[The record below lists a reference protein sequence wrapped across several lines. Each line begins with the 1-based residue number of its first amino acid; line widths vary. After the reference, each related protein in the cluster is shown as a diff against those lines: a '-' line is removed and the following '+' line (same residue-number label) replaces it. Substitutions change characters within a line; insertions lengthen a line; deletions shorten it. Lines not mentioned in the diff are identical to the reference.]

1 MTLSE
6 IKKIVDE
13 KKDEIN
19 VEYKEDPGFSFC
31 NKFLE
36 NNDYSSSDKF
46 VNIDIYEA
54 CKCIYYIQ
62 NRDNKTLEE
71 VCSFI
76 DSFSDYF
83 KANEAEDVT
92 SFIGMIFY
100 FAGFNDVDSI
110 IEYLNEKSD
119 LKARF
124 LLNRFNFI
132 NPDEEH
138 SPEEA
143 QNVNDDHKYL
153 LRMLRRTA
161 DECDVVALIRA
172 VCDNQESMRLIM
184 ALINVQKRMQKE
196 KDELLT
202 ILEYGFSIKAGT
214 SESRKKV
221 KGYFKDNYRTKDILS
236 NMGIISSFVTKEK
249 YEKSSHD
256 KNVAREIS
264 ANDQAYEMLSKSAKR
279 AEITDARNI
288 VKKIKDEGLK
298 NIFLRFIYEHNME
311 YYVDLDERLQ
321 RYRGNTST
329 SYLDEL
335 SKHNIVVD
343 SNEVKDFMF
352 NNLDDFK
359 KILNITSRYSLP
371 EKDLV
376 RVLKVTNIELVL
388 KIDEYIKRGMLSLA
402 FIRNNLDIYDIN
414 HTKIDVIDN
423 NINALN
429 NYGVN
434 PQLFINYPSV
444 LLDETGILSTNIEL
458 LIKYNLKGS
467 LRTTDNFLFILDNN
481 LAYKIDKFIELGY
494 SSYLEGDLGLINS
507 NNIKRLELLKLMNI
521 PINDINELRE
531 VLFGQKFIIND
542 YELDGYISNV
552 LPYKKKKELSCS
564 LEDLEKNRVDKRTYS
579 LGGVLISSEK
589 VNRLINEGYDM
600 YDAITYGL
608 LLTEDEFNTMF
619 GNMKQFIKNN
629 NII

>member
-6 IKKIVDE
+6 IKKIIDE

-31 NKFLE
+31 KKFLE

-54 CKCIYYIQ
+54 CKCIYYIH
-62 NRDNKTLEE
+62 NRDSKTLEE

-92 SFIGMIFY
+92 FFIDMIFY

-110 IEYLNEKSD
+110 IEYLNEKSNVR
-119 LKARF
+119 ARF

-132 NPDEEH
+132 NPDEEY

-143 QNVNDDHKYL
+143 QNVNDNHKYL
-153 LRMLRRTA
+153 LKRLRRAA

-172 VCDNQESMRLIM
+172 VCDNQESMRSIM
-184 ALINVQKRMQKE
+184 SLINVQKHMQEE

-202 ILEYGFSIKAGT
+202 ILEDNYSIKSGT

-335 SKHNIVVD
+335 SKHNIVG
-343 SNEVKDFMF
+343 F
-352 NNLDDFK
+352 
-359 KILNITSRYSLP
+359 TS
-371 EKDLV
+371 
-376 RVLKVTNIELVL
+376 
-388 KIDEYIKRGMLSLA
+388 IK
-402 FIRNNLDIYDIN
+402 
-414 HTKIDVIDN
+414 
-423 NINALN
+423 
-429 NYGVN
+429 
-434 PQLFINYPSV
+434 
-444 LLDETGILSTNIEL
+444 
-458 LIKYNLKGS
+458 KYN
-467 LRTTDNFLFILDNN
+467 
-481 LAYKIDKFIELGY
+481 
-494 SSYLEGDLGLINS
+494 
-507 NNIKRLELLKLMNI
+507 
-521 PINDINELRE
+521 
-531 VLFGQKFIIND
+531 
-542 YELDGYISNV
+542 
-552 LPYKKKKELSCS
+552 C
-564 LEDLEKNRVDKRTYS
+564 
-579 LGGVLISSEK
+579 
-589 VNRLINEGYDM
+589 
-600 YDAITYGL
+600 
-608 LLTEDEFNTMF
+608 
-619 GNMKQFIKNN
+619 
-629 NII
+629 

>member
-1 MTLSE
+1 
-6 IKKIVDE
+6 
-13 KKDEIN
+13 
-19 VEYKEDPGFSFC
+19 
-31 NKFLE
+31 
-36 NNDYSSSDKF
+36 
-46 VNIDIYEA
+46 
-54 CKCIYYIQ
+54 
-62 NRDNKTLEE
+62 
-71 VCSFI
+71 
-76 DSFSDYF
+76 
-83 KANEAEDVT
+83 
-92 SFIGMIFY
+92 
-100 FAGFNDVDSI
+100 
-110 IEYLNEKSD
+110 
-119 LKARF
+119 
-124 LLNRFNFI
+124 
-132 NPDEEH
+132 
-138 SPEEA
+138 
-143 QNVNDDHKYL
+143 
-153 LRMLRRTA
+153 
-161 DECDVVALIRA
+161 
-172 VCDNQESMRLIM
+172 
-184 ALINVQKRMQKE
+184 
-196 KDELLT
+196 
-202 ILEYGFSIKAGT
+202 
-214 SESRKKV
+214 
-221 KGYFKDNYRTKDILS
+221 
-236 NMGIISSFVTKEK
+236 
-249 YEKSSHD
+249 
-256 KNVAREIS
+256 
-264 ANDQAYEMLSKSAKR
+264 
-279 AEITDARNI
+279 
-288 VKKIKDEGLK
+288 
-298 NIFLRFIYEHNME
+298 ME

-329 SYLDEL
+329 AYLDEL

-458 LIKYNLKGS
+458 LIKYNLKSS

-619 GNMKQFIKNN
+619 GNMKQFIKE
-629 NII
+629 

>member
-92 SFIGMIFY
+92 SFIDMIFY

-172 VCDNQESMRLIM
+172 VCDNQESMCLIM

-214 SESRKKV
+214 SE
-221 KGYFKDNYRTKDILS
+221 
-236 NMGIISSFVTKEK
+236 
-249 YEKSSHD
+249 
-256 KNVAREIS
+256 
-264 ANDQAYEMLSKSAKR
+264 
-279 AEITDARNI
+279 RN
-288 VKKIKDEGLK
+288 
-298 NIFLRFIYEHNME
+298 
-311 YYVDLDERLQ
+311 
-321 RYRGNTST
+321 
-329 SYLDEL
+329 
-335 SKHNIVVD
+335 
-343 SNEVKDFMF
+343 
-352 NNLDDFK
+352 
-359 KILNITSRYSLP
+359 
-371 EKDLV
+371 
-376 RVLKVTNIELVL
+376 
-388 KIDEYIKRGMLSLA
+388 
-402 FIRNNLDIYDIN
+402 
-414 HTKIDVIDN
+414 
-423 NINALN
+423 
-429 NYGVN
+429 
-434 PQLFINYPSV
+434 
-444 LLDETGILSTNIEL
+444 
-458 LIKYNLKGS
+458 
-467 LRTTDNFLFILDNN
+467 
-481 LAYKIDKFIELGY
+481 
-494 SSYLEGDLGLINS
+494 
-507 NNIKRLELLKLMNI
+507 
-521 PINDINELRE
+521 
-531 VLFGQKFIIND
+531 
-542 YELDGYISNV
+542 
-552 LPYKKKKELSCS
+552 
-564 LEDLEKNRVDKRTYS
+564 
-579 LGGVLISSEK
+579 
-589 VNRLINEGYDM
+589 
-600 YDAITYGL
+600 
-608 LLTEDEFNTMF
+608 
-619 GNMKQFIKNN
+619 
-629 NII
+629 

>member
-1 MTLSE
+1 
-6 IKKIVDE
+6 
-13 KKDEIN
+13 
-19 VEYKEDPGFSFC
+19 
-31 NKFLE
+31 
-36 NNDYSSSDKF
+36 
-46 VNIDIYEA
+46 
-54 CKCIYYIQ
+54 
-62 NRDNKTLEE
+62 
-71 VCSFI
+71 
-76 DSFSDYF
+76 
-83 KANEAEDVT
+83 
-92 SFIGMIFY
+92 
-100 FAGFNDVDSI
+100 
-110 IEYLNEKSD
+110 
-119 LKARF
+119 
-124 LLNRFNFI
+124 
-132 NPDEEH
+132 
-138 SPEEA
+138 
-143 QNVNDDHKYL
+143 
-153 LRMLRRTA
+153 
-161 DECDVVALIRA
+161 
-172 VCDNQESMRLIM
+172 
-184 ALINVQKRMQKE
+184 
-196 KDELLT
+196 
-202 ILEYGFSIKAGT
+202 
-214 SESRKKV
+214 
-221 KGYFKDNYRTKDILS
+221 
-236 NMGIISSFVTKEK
+236 MGIISSFVTKEK

-329 SYLDEL
+329 AYLDEL

-458 LIKYNLKGS
+458 LIKYNLKSS

-619 GNMKQFIKNN
+619 GNMKQFIKE
-629 NII
+629 

>member
-1 MTLSE
+1 M
-6 IKKIVDE
+6 
-13 KKDEIN
+13 
-19 VEYKEDPGFSFC
+19 
-31 NKFLE
+31 
-36 NNDYSSSDKF
+36 
-46 VNIDIYEA
+46 
-54 CKCIYYIQ
+54 
-62 NRDNKTLEE
+62 
-71 VCSFI
+71 
-76 DSFSDYF
+76 
-83 KANEAEDVT
+83 
-92 SFIGMIFY
+92 
-100 FAGFNDVDSI
+100 
-110 IEYLNEKSD
+110 
-119 LKARF
+119 
-124 LLNRFNFI
+124 
-132 NPDEEH
+132 
-138 SPEEA
+138 
-143 QNVNDDHKYL
+143 
-153 LRMLRRTA
+153 
-161 DECDVVALIRA
+161 
-172 VCDNQESMRLIM
+172 
-184 ALINVQKRMQKE
+184 
-196 KDELLT
+196 
-202 ILEYGFSIKAGT
+202 
-214 SESRKKV
+214 
-221 KGYFKDNYRTKDILS
+221 
-236 NMGIISSFVTKEK
+236 
-249 YEKSSHD
+249 
-256 KNVAREIS
+256 
-264 ANDQAYEMLSKSAKR
+264 
-279 AEITDARNI
+279 
-288 VKKIKDEGLK
+288 
-298 NIFLRFIYEHNME
+298 
-311 YYVDLDERLQ
+311 Q

-329 SYLDEL
+329 AYLDEL

-429 NYGVN
+429 NYK
-434 PQLFINYPSV
+434 S
-444 LLDETGILSTNIEL
+444 
-458 LIKYNLKGS
+458 S

-619 GNMKQFIKNN
+619 GNMKQFIKE
-629 NII
+629 